1 MLLVSNYYWPKELY
15 FTLFA
20 RAGFS
25 QIESREPTL
34 KELSEEEL
42 APLEA
47 RFGSCRT
54 LTEWEVPP
62 YLMVQGVKPA
72 ASD

>member
-1 MLLVSNYYWPKELY
+1 MY

-42 APLEA
+42 AKLYA
-47 RFGSCRT
+47 HFGSCQT

-62 YLMVQGVKPA
+62 YLIVRGVKPA
-72 ASD
+72 VSH